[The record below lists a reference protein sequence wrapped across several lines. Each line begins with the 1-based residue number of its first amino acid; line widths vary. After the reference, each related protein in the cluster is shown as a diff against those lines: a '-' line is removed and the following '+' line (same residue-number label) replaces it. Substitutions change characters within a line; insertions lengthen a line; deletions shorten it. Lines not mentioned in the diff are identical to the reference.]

1 MQTILIMTLTD
12 RRRRRQRQG
21 HGMRDVFELGRRLQ
35 LRRRRRRR
43 LELGLQPTLTVT
55 LAGTVLSGLLTWQL
69 LKAASWASHRNRHEA
84 VPALALQPKWK
95 RVYLQEEARELV
107 QTAAQPVGP
116 AVPDPAPLLV
126 NVLKINARKPKRVW
140 TLAACGFGCFHHYH
154 HLLLLLLLL
163 LRSTTPFSVLA
174 ALLHLWYIL

>member
-35 LRRRRRRR
+35 LRRRRR

-163 LRSTTPFSVLA
+163 LLLRFTAPFSVLA